1 MIGIGPELTGP
12 EAFPYMNG
20 NRLDE
25 DDMGKTRT
33 ALVTGGAGFL
43 GSHVCARLLSE
54 GCKVV
59 CLDNLQTGR
68 LKNIEPLL
76 TNPLMSFVKADVRDP
91 LPDGV
96 YDEIWN
102 LACPASPPQ
111 YQIDPVGTML
121 INVIGMKNVL
131 DLGVAC
137 GARVFQASTSEIY
150 GDPQVHPQTESYR
163 GAVNTI
169 GPRACYDEGKRAAET
184 LCFDYHRQYGVE
196 IKVVRIFNTYGPNMD
211 PQDGRVVSNFIVRAL
226 EGAPLEVY
234 GGGSQTRSFCY
245 VDDLIEG
252 FFRLMRSD
260 ASITGPVNIGDPGE
274 FTVRELADIILE
286 MTGSRSVIIDRPLP
300 ADDPL
305 LRRPDISLAGKL
317 LGWAPK
323 VRLREGLKRSIPYFA
338 AETGCAVKTNLD
350 TLS

>member
-1 MIGIGPELTGP
+1 
-12 EAFPYMNG
+12 
-20 NRLDE
+20 
-25 DDMGKTRT
+25 MGKTRT

-43 GSHVCARLLSE
+43 GSHVCARLLDE
-54 GCKVV
+54 GCDVV

-68 LKNIEPLL
+68 RKNIEPLL
-76 TNPLMSFVKADVRDP
+76 TNPKLSFIKADVRDP
-91 LPDGV
+91 LPQGN

-121 INVIGMKNVL
+121 INVLGMKNVL
-131 DLGVAC
+131 DLAVAC

-184 LCFDYHRQYGVE
+184 LCFDYHRQHGVE

-226 EGAPLEVY
+226 EEAPLELY
-234 GGGSQTRSFCY
+234 GGGTQTRSFCY

-300 ADDPL
+300 KDDPL
-305 LRRPDISLAGKL
+305 LRRPDITLAGQL
-317 LGWAPK
+317 LGWTPK
-323 VRLREGLKRSIPYFA
+323 VRLREGLERSIPYFA
-338 AETGCAVKTNLD
+338 AETGRTVNTRAANTRAANINLD